1 MIISSSRFLRYN
13 LYESFYALHVFLVP
27 VTLLTAGM
35 HHPSVGWWCWST
47 LVIWVAERVWRGAWW
62 FWVNGIFK
70 RKMPNALREPTRAK
84 TLESLPSGYVPPPGY
99 AAAEL
104 MPGKTIRL
112 TVLTPECR
120 PWAPGQHFLLC
131 IPSINK
137 FTSHPFFAASVCDQ
151 ETSNP
156 AGRFLIF
163 FIRAKAGWTK
173 TLWYTVI
180 ALASRDKFHCDGEEP
195 PQGTY
200 PPDRGVLLRTFVE
213 GPFGSVARTDWIE
226 YSSVLLV
233 AGGSGVSF
241 ALSVLVYL
249 CLCLSGRASK
259 YLGGQSKPLSR
270 VSRVRFVWLA
280 REFCKQTGSSFVPH
294 LLTISS

>member
-1 MIISSSRFLRYN
+1 MIISSSRFFRYN

-84 TLESLPSGYVPPPGY
+84 TLKSLPSGYVPPPGY

-173 TLWYTVI
+173 TLWDTVI
-180 ALASRDKFHCDGEEP
+180 ALASRDKWHWYGEEP

-200 PPDRGVLLRTFVE
+200 PQIAVLC
-213 GPFGSVARTDWIE
+213 
-226 YSSVLLV
+226 SVLLWKDPS
-233 AGGSGVSF
+233 ARLRGLIGSSTRACCWLLVDRVS
-241 ALSVLVYL
+241 ALR
-249 CLCLSGRASK
+249 CLCW
-259 YLGGQSKPLSR
+259 Y
-270 VSRVRFVWLA
+270 
-280 REFCKQTGSSFVPH
+280 
-294 LLTISS
+294 ISACV